1 MGHQTL
7 LAQVD
12 PTNLDALCNLGQL
25 LHNVLGRDDEAEEV
39 YAKALNQSPSNSLV
53 VCLHTYTCSCG
64 MLTHVYM
71 LLWYAYTRIHA
82 LVVCLHT
89 YTCIAHPYGGG
100 QHSCPVLHL
109 RTRAGTSGH
118 ALLCHHP
125 SSIIHMRKAD

>member
-71 LLWYAYTRIHA
+71 LSWYAYTRIHA

-89 YTCIAHPYGGG
+89 YTCIAQWWTAFVPCVAFKDKG
-100 QHSCPVLHL
+100 
-109 RTRAGTSGH
+109 RDIRACS
-118 ALLCHHP
+118 ALP
-125 SSIIHMRKAD
+125 SSIIHHPYAES